1 MNKQRRKDIGK
12 AVELLAEAR
21 GLMEEANAK
30 AAEAKEMLET
40 AKDEESEYKE
50 NMPES
55 MQNGDKGSM
64 ADEAIDNLEMAD
76 SAMESA
82 VETLDEAISDIQE
95 VIDKLEGDFTL
106 SLDDAEGA
114 AEAATG

>member
-1 MNKQRRKDIGK
+1 MNKQRRKNIGK
-12 AVELLAEAR
+12 TIELLAEAR

-40 AKDEESEYKE
+40 AKDEESEYKD

-64 ADEAIDNLEMAD
+64 ADEAIDNLETAD

-82 VETLDEAISDIQE
+82 VDTLDEAIGNIQD
-95 VIDKLEGDFTL
+95 VIDKLEGDFTS
-106 SLDDAEGA
+106 SLDEAEGA
-114 AEAATG
+114 ADAATG